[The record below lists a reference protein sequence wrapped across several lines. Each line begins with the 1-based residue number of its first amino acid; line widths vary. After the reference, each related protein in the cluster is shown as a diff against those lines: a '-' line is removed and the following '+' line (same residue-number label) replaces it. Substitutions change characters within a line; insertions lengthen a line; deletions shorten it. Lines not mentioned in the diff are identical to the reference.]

1 MPHLSESIM
10 QGASASSRTIA
21 LVTDTNDWHARAL
34 GKAFAALGVADP
46 SVEASG
52 LRFRY
57 RDSTWSELAGFRP
70 RAAGRGTRARHG
82 GRNL

>member
-1 MPHLSESIM
+1 M

-34 GKAFAALGVADP
+34 GKAFAALGVQTPLLKLPACGFDT
-46 SVEASG
+46 ATAHG
-52 LRFRY
+52 LSLPDFDR
-57 RDSTWSELAGFRP
+57 W
-70 RAAGRGTRARHG
+70 AAGRGTRARHG